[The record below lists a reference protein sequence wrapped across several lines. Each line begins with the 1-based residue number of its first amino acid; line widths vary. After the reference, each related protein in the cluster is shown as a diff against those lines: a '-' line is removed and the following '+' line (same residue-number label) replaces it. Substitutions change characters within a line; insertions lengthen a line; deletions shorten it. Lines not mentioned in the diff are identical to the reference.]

1 MRRLK
6 TYMRSTM
13 TEARF
18 SDLALL
24 SCQRGF
30 KLDFKAA
37 ASEFLNTPVAK
48 AGTKGSGGQ

>member
-13 TEARF
+13 TEERF

-24 SCQRGF
+24 SCRRDFQ
-30 KLDFKAA
+30 LDFKAA
-37 ASEFLNTPVAK
+37 ASEFLNSPI
-48 AGTKGSGGQ
+48 TKSRG